1 MHVIVHRIDVVV
13 VLDVM
18 LRRGIWTMGGVLEG
32 EMAN

>member
-1 MHVIVHRIDVVV
+1 MYVIVHRIEVV

-18 LRRGIWTMGGVLEG
+18 LRRRVWTMRGVLEG